1 LPAKAAG
8 DELPNPARTD
18 ALLHKLTHSLSC
30 RDVTRLLSQGED
42 RSLSWGERIRL
53 RAHLLIC
60 RACAQFE
67 RQLRL
72 LRLAMRQYRE

>member
-1 LPAKAAG
+1 M
-8 DELPNPARTD
+8 
-18 ALLHKLTHSLSC
+18 LHKLTHSQSC

-53 RAHLLIC
+53 RVHLLVC
-60 RACAQFE
+60 RACSRFE
-67 RQLRL
+67 HQMRV